1 MERSGLT
8 IRCPKHPLPLGHVPC
23 RTVLQ
28 ASVVREIYLWAALH
42 GEALREI
49 KR

>member
-1 MERSGLT
+1 MEQSGLT
-8 IRCPKHPLPLGHVPC
+8 IRCPKHPLPLC
-23 RTVLQ
+23 RISCQTVLQ
-28 ASVVREIYLWAALH
+28 ASGVREIYLWAALH